1 MTLVLHDDLFDAQF
15 VRALAYTRAGGAEI
29 GECVE
34 TARRITKTDGELWY
48 REWLATAER
57 RGSRSARTGRTS
69 SRRWSTSRRHAPR
82 WTPSGVL
89 IG

>member
-15 VRALAYTRAGGAEI
+15 VRALAYTRSGGAEI

-57 RGSRSARTGRTS
+57 AERLYLDGVLAGPGATS
-69 SRRWSTSRRHAPR
+69 
-82 WTPSGVL
+82 TPS
-89 IG
+89 